1 MEGTPPPPPP
11 GAGSQPDSP
20 PPVPPGTP
28 PPAAARPPA
37 PPSGELPPAPP
48 SDRAS
53 GGLRALGVLGFLIL
67 AFACAVL
74 ISAIVDIGN
83 TPTCADVQSGAAAL
97 PSDQQCFDGS
107 STQKVIAEVLVWPGG
122 VLAGVAAFLALA
134 FPVTGRNGRRVL
146 WVVALAIVLAGLGL
160 LVGSI

>member
-20 PPVPPGTP
+20 PVPPGTP
-28 PPAAARPPA
+28 SPTAAPPPA
-37 PPSGELPPAPP
+37 PPSGELPSAPA

-74 ISAIVDIGN
+74 ISAIVDIGD

-107 STQKVIAEVLVWPGG
+107 STQKVITEVLVWPGG

-134 FPVTGRNGRRVL
+134 FAVTGRQGRRVL

-160 LVGSI
+160 LIGSI